1 MRCANI
7 DPTPRATKNP
17 ATASKYWPKS
27 RRVSRLVRP
36 RIFGSLNGITH
47 PQTVLMNLGFR
58 LGSPSSPGSG
68 RCGP

>member
-47 PQTVLMNLGFR
+47 PPRRF
-58 LGSPSSPGSG
+58 
-68 RCGP
+68 